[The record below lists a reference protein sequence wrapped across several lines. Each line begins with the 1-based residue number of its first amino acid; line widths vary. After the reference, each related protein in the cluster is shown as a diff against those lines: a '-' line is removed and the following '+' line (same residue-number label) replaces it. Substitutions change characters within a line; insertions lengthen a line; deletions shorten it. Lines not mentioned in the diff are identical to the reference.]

1 LALNDEGGG
10 DELVHKKTP
19 KRFLTIVSL

>member
-10 DELVHKKTP
+10 DELVHKKNS
-19 KRFLTIVSL
+19 KKVLDYL